1 MTYISDI
8 AHIVDWILIFSYW
21 LIVAAV
27 TVRVLM
33 KRRTVAVSMAW
44 LLVIY
49 IVPLVGIIA
58 YLLFGELYLGSRR
71 AARSQAMWKPFSDW
85 FNSLSQCDHLVNMK
99 SSHTAAPLFNLCRR
113 RLKTPCINGNQ
124 LHLFTTTDDILS
136 AIVRDINLAQHHIS
150 MVFYIWNNGGLVEHV
165 VNALIEAAKRGVKCR
180 VMLDSVGSLRFFR
193 SRYPELFR
201 HAQIDLVEALHVN
214 PLRVFLRRMDLRQ
227 HRKIVIIDND
237 IAYTGSMNMV
247 DPRYFKQDAGVGQWV
262 DMMVRI
268 EGPAASALNCIF
280 AWDWEVETGERH
292 LPSLPSCPILPVTQ
306 ENAHAVQVLASG
318 PGFPKDLLPQALS
331 TAIFAARKRIVMTTP
346 YFIPDDSLMLALC
359 STASRGVQVDIVI
372 PKHNDSLMVGW
383 ASRAF
388 FDELLAAGVRI
399 HQFEDGLLHA
409 KSLLID
415 DHLSLVGT
423 VNLDIRSMWLNFE
436 VTIAIDDTSFGE
448 KLGFV
453 QDDYIARSTQLNIGQ
468 WLQRPLR
475 HRIAEK
481 FFYFFTPLL

>member
-1 MTYISDI
+1 MQYFSNIVN
-8 AHIVDWILIFSYW
+8 IVDWILIFGYW
-21 LIVAAV
+21 LLVAGV
-27 TVRVLM
+27 TFRVLM

-49 IVPLVGIIA
+49 ILPLLGIVA

-85 FNSLSQCDHLVNMK
+85 FNKLSQCDQLVNLK

-124 LHLFTTTDDILS
+124 LNLFTTPNDILK
-136 AIVRDINLAQHHIS
+136 AITHDISLATHTIS
-150 MVFYIWNNGGLVEHV
+150 MVFYIWNSGGLVDNV
-165 VNALIEAAKRGVKCR
+165 VNALLDAAKRGVKCR
-180 VMLDSVGSLRFFR
+180 VMLDSVGSVKFFR
-193 SRYPELFR
+193 SQYPRLFR
-201 HAQIDLVEALHVN
+201 TANITLIEALHVN

-227 HRKIVIIDND
+227 HRKIIIIDNA

-247 DPRYFKQDAGVGQWV
+247 DPHFFKQDAGVGQWV

-268 EGPAASALNCIF
+268 EGPAASALNCIY

-292 LPSLPSCPILPVTQ
+292 LPSLPNCPLLPITQ
-306 ENAHAVQVLASG
+306 DNAHAVQVLASG

-331 TAIFAARKRIVMTTP
+331 TAIFSARKRIVMTTP

-359 STASRGVQVDIVI
+359 STASRGVQIDII
-372 PKHNDSLMVGW
+372 LPKHNDSLMVGW

-388 FDELLAAGVRI
+388 FDELLTAGVRI

-436 VTIAIDDTSFGE
+436 VTVAIDDTNFGE
-448 KLGFV
+448 RLGIV
-453 QDDYIARSTQLNIGQ
+453 QDDYIARSTLLNINQ
-468 WLQRPLR
+468 WAQRPLL
-475 HRIAEK
+475 HKITEK
-481 FFYFFTPLL
+481 MFYFFTPLL